1 MPNTLFII
9 MILYW
14 FSLYTYI
21 PFQVPYLYALNVTPS
36 IVGIILGLYGASQMI
51 LRFPFGIIS
60 DYFGKYKI
68 FIVLGSLLSTVSC
81 IIKIVY
87 PSANGFLI
95 GNILT
100 GVAAS
105 TWLMYMVL
113 YYSYFDRSEEHMAA
127 SKCLVANVIGMFL
140 GFLFATVFYQKFGMD
155 LMLIAAALAAFAAT
169 ILALFL
175 KEEKRD
181 KKNNIK
187 DLILV
192 IKNKRLLFFSV
203 LSIIEQ
209 GIHMAAS
216 VSFTLNRI
224 KELGG
229 ASYLVGIASLLNM
242 FFAIV
247 SAYIASTSFASK
259 RGSKFYVPF
268 SFVLLGLYCVSVILT
283 KNIFVIVASQI
294 LSGLSI
300 GMLASYLTSEALI
313 EIDRDKKSSAM
324 GFYQTAYSIGIFIYP
339 IITGKIVEM
348 YSIEIAYIF
357 LTASAVICAFIALL
371 YYRKVKTN

>member
-51 LRFPFGIIS
+51 LIFPFGIIS

-68 FIVLGSLLSTVSC
+68 FIVLGSLLSAVSC

-87 PSANGFLI
+87 PSANGFLV

-113 YYSYFDRSEEHMAA
+113 YYSYFDRSKEHMAA

-140 GFLFATVFYQKFGMD
+140 GFLFATIFYQKFGMN

-175 KEEKRD
+175 KEEKRE

-203 LSIIEQ
+203 LSI
-209 GIHMAAS
+209 
-216 VSFTLNRI
+216 
-224 KELGG
+224 
-229 ASYLVGIASLLNM
+229 
-242 FFAIV
+242 
-247 SAYIASTSFASK
+247 
-259 RGSKFYVPF
+259 
-268 SFVLLGLYCVSVILT
+268 
-283 KNIFVIVASQI
+283 
-294 LSGLSI
+294 
-300 GMLASYLTSEALI
+300 
-313 EIDRDKKSSAM
+313 
-324 GFYQTAYSIGIFIYP
+324 
-339 IITGKIVEM
+339 
-348 YSIEIAYIF
+348 
-357 LTASAVICAFIALL
+357 
-371 YYRKVKTN
+371 

>member
-68 FIVLGSLLSTVSC
+68 FIVLGSLLSAVSC

-87 PSANGFLI
+87 PSANGFLV

-113 YYSYFDRSEEHMAA
+113 YYSYFDRSKEHMAA

-140 GFLFATVFYQKFGMD
+140 GFLFATIFYQKFGMN

-175 KEEKRD
+175 KEEKRE

-192 IKNKRLLFFSV
+192 IKNKRLLFFSI

-259 RGSKFYVPF
+259 RSSKFYVPF
-268 SFVLLGLYCVSVILT
+268 SFVLLGLYCVAVILT

-348 YSIEIAYIF
+348 YSIEMAYIF

-371 YYRKVKTN
+371 YYKKVKA

>member
-68 FIVLGSLLSTVSC
+68 FIVLGSLLSAVSC
-81 IIKIVY
+81 IIKMVY
-87 PSANGFLI
+87 LSANGFLI

-140 GFLFATVFYQKFGMD
+140 GFLFATVFYQKFGMN

>member
-68 FIVLGSLLSTVSC
+68 FIVLGSLLSAISC
-81 IIKIVY
+81 IIKMVY
-87 PSANGFLI
+87 PTANGFLV

-113 YYSYFDRSEEHMAA
+113 YYSYFDRSKEHMAA

-140 GFLFATVFYQKFGMD
+140 GFLFATIFYQKFGMN
-155 LMLIAAALAAFAAT
+155 LMLIAAAFAAFAAT

-175 KEEKRD
+175 KEEKRE

-192 IKNKRLLFFSV
+192 IKNRRLLFFSV

-268 SFVLLGLYCVSVILT
+268 SFVLLGLYCVAVILT

-313 EIDRDKKSSAM
+313 EINRDKKSSAM

-348 YSIEIAYIF
+348 YSIEMAYIF

-371 YYRKVKTN
+371 YYKKVKA

>member
-68 FIVLGSLLSTVSC
+68 FIVLGSLLSAVSC

-87 PSANGFLI
+87 PSANGFLV

-113 YYSYFDRSEEHMAA
+113 YYSYFDRSKEHMAA
-127 SKCLVANVIGMFL
+127 SKCLVANVVGMFL
-140 GFLFATVFYQKFGMD
+140 GFLFATIFYQKFGMN
-155 LMLIAAALAAFAAT
+155 LMLIAAAFAAFAAT

-175 KEEKRD
+175 KEEKRE

-268 SFVLLGLYCVSVILT
+268 SFVLLGLYCVAVILT

-348 YSIEIAYIF
+348 YSIEMAYIF

-371 YYRKVKTN
+371 YYKKVKA

>member
-68 FIVLGSLLSTVSC
+68 FIVLGSLLSAVSC

-87 PSANGFLI
+87 PSANGFLV

-113 YYSYFDRSEEHMAA
+113 YYSYFDRSKEHMAA

-140 GFLFATVFYQKFGMD
+140 GFLFATIFYQKFGMN
-155 LMLIAAALAAFAAT
+155 LMLIAAAFAAFAAT

-175 KEEKRD
+175 KEEKRE

-224 KELGG
+224 KELGE

-268 SFVLLGLYCVSVILT
+268 SFVLLGLYCVAVILT

-348 YSIEIAYIF
+348 YSIEMAYIF

-371 YYRKVKTN
+371 YYKKVKA

>member
-68 FIVLGSLLSTVSC
+68 FIVLGSLLSAISC
-81 IIKIVY
+81 IIKMVY
-87 PSANGFLI
+87 PTANGFLV

-113 YYSYFDRSEEHMAA
+113 YYSYFDRSKEHMAA

-140 GFLFATVFYQKFGMD
+140 GFLFATIFYQKFGMN
-155 LMLIAAALAAFAAT
+155 LMLIAVALAAFAAT

-175 KEEKRD
+175 KEEKRE

-268 SFVLLGLYCVSVILT
+268 SFVLLGLYCVAVILT

-348 YSIEIAYIF
+348 YSIEMAYIF

-371 YYRKVKTN
+371 YYKKVKA

>member
-68 FIVLGSLLSTVSC
+68 FIVLGSLLSAVSC

-113 YYSYFDRSEEHMAA
+113 YYSYFDRSKEHMAA

-140 GFLFATVFYQKFGMD
+140 GFLFATIFYQKFGMN

-175 KEEKRD
+175 KEEKRE
-181 KKNNIK
+181 KKSNIK

-192 IKNKRLLFFSV
+192 IKNKRVLFFSV

-348 YSIEIAYIF
+348 YSLEIAYIF

-371 YYRKVKTN
+371 YYGKIKTN

>member
-68 FIVLGSLLSTVSC
+68 FIVLGSLLSAISC
-81 IIKIVY
+81 IIKMVY
-87 PSANGFLI
+87 PTANGFLV

-113 YYSYFDRSEEHMAA
+113 YYSYFDRSKEHMAA

-140 GFLFATVFYQKFGMD
+140 GFLFATIFYQKFGMN
-155 LMLIAAALAAFAAT
+155 LMLIAAAFAAFAAT

-175 KEEKRD
+175 KEEKRE

-268 SFVLLGLYCVSVILT
+268 SFVLLGLYCVAVILT

-371 YYRKVKTN
+371 YYKKVKA

>member
-21 PFQVPYLYALNVTPS
+21 PFQVPYLYALNLTPS

-68 FIVLGSLLSTVSC
+68 FIVLGSLLSAVSC

-87 PSANGFLI
+87 PSANGFLV

-113 YYSYFDRSEEHMAA
+113 YYSYFDRSKEHMAA

-140 GFLFATVFYQKFGMD
+140 GFLFATIFYQKFGMN

-175 KEEKRD
+175 KEEKRE

-259 RGSKFYVPF
+259 IGSKFYVPF
-268 SFVLLGLYCVSVILT
+268 SFVLLGLYCVAVILT

-313 EIDRDKKSSAM
+313 EINRDKKSSAM

-348 YSIEIAYIF
+348 YSIEMAYIF

-371 YYRKVKTN
+371 YYKKVKA

>member
-68 FIVLGSLLSTVSC
+68 FIVLGSLLSAISC
-81 IIKIVY
+81 IIKMVY
-87 PSANGFLI
+87 PTANGFLV

-100 GVAAS
+100 GIAAS

-113 YYSYFDRSEEHMAA
+113 YYSYFDRSKEHMAA

-140 GFLFATVFYQKFGMD
+140 GFLFATIFYQKFGMN
-155 LMLIAAALAAFAAT
+155 LMLIAAAFAAFAAT

-175 KEEKRD
+175 KEEKRE

-192 IKNKRLLFFSV
+192 IKNRRLLFFSV

-268 SFVLLGLYCVSVILT
+268 SFVLLGLYCVAVILT

-348 YSIEIAYIF
+348 YSIEMAYIF

-371 YYRKVKTN
+371 YYKKVKA

>member
-68 FIVLGSLLSTVSC
+68 FIVLGSLLSAVSC

-140 GFLFATVFYQKFGMD
+140 GFLFATVFYQKFGMN

-348 YSIEIAYIF
+348 YSIETAYIF
-357 LTASAVICAFIALL
+357 LTASAVVCAFIALL

>member
-68 FIVLGSLLSTVSC
+68 FIVLGSLLSAVSC

-113 YYSYFDRSEEHMAA
+113 YYSYFDRSKEHMAA

-140 GFLFATVFYQKFGMD
+140 GFLFATIFYQKFGMN

-175 KEEKRD
+175 KEEKRE

-268 SFVLLGLYCVSVILT
+268 SFVLLGLYCVAVILT

-348 YSIEIAYIF
+348 YSIEMAYIF

-371 YYRKVKTN
+371 YYKRVKA

>member
-68 FIVLGSLLSTVSC
+68 FIVLGSLLSAVSC

-87 PSANGFLI
+87 PSANGFLV

-113 YYSYFDRSEEHMAA
+113 YYSYFDRSKEHMAA

-140 GFLFATVFYQKFGMD
+140 GFLFATIFYQKFGMN

-175 KEEKRD
+175 KEEKRE

-268 SFVLLGLYCVSVILT
+268 SFVLLGLYCVAVILT

-300 GMLASYLTSEALI
+300 GMLASYLTSETLI
-313 EIDRDKKSSAM
+313 EINRDKKSSAM

-371 YYRKVKTN
+371 YYKKVKA

>member
-68 FIVLGSLLSTVSC
+68 FIVLGSLLSAISC
-81 IIKIVY
+81 IIKMVY
-87 PSANGFLI
+87 PTANGFLV

-113 YYSYFDRSEEHMAA
+113 YYSYFDRSKEHMAA

-140 GFLFATVFYQKFGMD
+140 GFLFATIFYQKFGMS

-175 KEEKRD
+175 KEEKRN
-181 KKNNIK
+181 KKSNIK

-371 YYRKVKTN
+371 YYGKIKTN

>member
-68 FIVLGSLLSTVSC
+68 FIVFGSLLSAVSC
-81 IIKIVY
+81 IIKMVY
-87 PSANGFLI
+87 PSANGFLV

-113 YYSYFDRSEEHMAA
+113 YYSYFDRSKEHMAA

-140 GFLFATVFYQKFGMD
+140 GFLFATIFYQKFGMN

-283 KNIFVIVASQI
+283 KNIFVIAASQI